1 MLDELLPIAAAT
13 DLSVAPEHRRPIAIV
28 GAGAIVDV
36 AHLPAYRRAGLDVR
50 GIFDLDQDKARDI
63 AKNHGVPTVHAS
75 LDELLNS
82 DVDVVDIAVPA
93 KAQPALVRQAL
104 AAGKHVLCQKPFAE
118 DLATARELV
127 RAAEEAG
134 RKLAV
139 NQQMRFEEG
148 IAAAIAMAKAG
159 WVGEITTFSV
169 DVHIVTD
176 FSSWEWLAKRERLEV
191 WYHSIHYLD
200 SVRALLGNPVRAY
213 SVGSRTPGQ
222 KVLGETRTMT
232 TLSFASGA
240 NALLHVNHEN
250 RTGDP
255 HAAYRIDGSHGS
267 IKGTIGLLYDY
278 PHGRPDTLSVNSVDR
293 TDGWLHY
300 PVTRRWIP
308 DAFAGPMGSLLR
320 SIATDSE
327 PETSG
332 RDNLGTLALVEAL
345 YRSMEAGQAEEPE
358 ESAR

>member
-1 MLDELLPIAAAT
+1 MLDDLLPIAAAT

-36 AHLPAYRRAGLDVR
+36 AHLPAYRRAGLEVR
-50 GIFDLDQDKARDI
+50 GIFDVDEGRARDV
-63 AKNHGVPTVHAS
+63 AARHGVPTVHAS
-75 LDELLNS
+75 LEELLAS
-82 DVDVVDIAVPA
+82 DVDVVDVAVPA
-93 KAQPALVRQAL
+93 RAQPAIVRQAL
-104 AAGKHVLCQKPFAE
+104 AAGKHLLCQKPFAE
-118 DLATARELV
+118 DLTTARELV
-127 RAAEEAG
+127 DAAEAAN

-148 IAAAIAMAKAG
+148 IAAAIAMAEQG
-159 WVGEITTFSV
+159 WIGEVTAFAF

-176 FSSWEWLAKRERLEV
+176 FSSWEWLAKLEKLEV

-200 SVRALLGNPVRAY
+200 SVRALLGDPVRAY
-213 SVGSRTPGQ
+213 AVGSRTPGQ
-222 KVLGETRTMT
+222 KVAGETRTMT

-240 NALLHVNHEN
+240 HAILHVNHEN

-255 HAAYRIDGSHGS
+255 HAEFRIDGSGGS

-278 PHGRPDTLSVNSVDR
+278 PDGRPDTLAVNSAER
-293 TDGWLHY
+293 TDGWLAY

-320 SIATDSE
+320 AIATDGE

-345 YRSMEAGQAEEPE
+345 YRSMGTGDAVRPE